1 MAAASSAPTA
11 EEVHVSTDG
20 GSAAPLPLATG
31 AVVPTSRATEPSV
44 TPVSVPEP
52 TGLRVRRLVRRSLA
66 GSASPGLGAE
76 PLVAVHRRAHP
87 KADFRMLYQAY
98 EVAEGLH
105 RGQMRKSGEPY
116 ITHPLAVA
124 TILAELGMDTTTLAA
139 ALLHDTV
146 EDTDYTLDQ
155 VRHDFGGEVAHL
167 VDGVTKL
174 DKVTLGEAAEA
185 ETFRKI
191 IVSSARDLRVLVI
204 KLADRLHNMRTL
216 RFKSPPSQQRTARVT
231 LKVLVPLADR
241 LGIHVLKRELEDL
254 ALAVLDPKAY
264 ERVDRLVRKSAFER
278 ARVMSAACR
287 SLEVDLRHARIKAVA
302 IDRPKH
308 YYSIHQALTER
319 GDSVSEV
326 GGTTRLLVEVDGEST
341 DCYVALGV
349 VHGRWRPVRGR
360 FKDLIATPK
369 FNMYQSLHTTVMGP
383 GGEPLE
389 VMVRTREMHR
399 VADYGIAAHIKIA
412 SESATGSPA
421 EAARRIDDMLWLR
434 RLLSWQMQ
442 ATDPDEFLKS
452 LALDLTERE
461 VLTFTPKGR
470 AVTLPSD
477 STPVDFAYALR
488 GDIGHRCVGARVNG
502 RLFPLSSPL
511 TDGDVVEIITSPTA
525 SPAPDWLDFAK
536 SPQAHIKI
544 RHWLSTRAREDVI
557 EAGRQVV
564 NEGLQAHRHR
574 LNHELVHATL
584 IFLSQKYGYDDLDDL
599 FAAIA
604 AARVEAD
611 PLIERLVAVATV
623 PDEPDGPDEP
633 DRPDGSTA
641 EEPVDP
647 ER

>member
-1 MAAASSAPTA
+1 M
-11 EEVHVSTDG
+11 
-20 GSAAPLPLATG
+20 
-31 AVVPTSRATEPSV
+31 
-44 TPVSVPEP
+44 
-52 TGLRVRRLVRRSLA
+52 RVRRLVRRSLA

-87 KADFRMLYQAY
+87 KADCRMLYQAY
-98 EVAEGLH
+98 EVAEELH
-105 RGQMRKSGEPY
+105 RGQLRKSGEPF

-124 TILAELGMDTTTLAA
+124 AILAELSMDTTTLAA

-155 VRHDFGGEVAHL
+155 VRRDFGDELAHL

-174 DKVTLGEAAEA
+174 DKVKLGEAAEA

-216 RFKSPPSQQRTARVT
+216 RFKSPASQQRTARVT

-241 LGIHVLKRELEDL
+241 LGIHVMKRELEDL
-254 ALAVLDPKAY
+254 ALAVLDPKGFAQ
-264 ERVDRLVRKSAFER
+264 VDRLVRESALGR
-278 ARVMSAACR
+278 AEVMSAACR
-287 SLEVDLRHARIKAVA
+287 ALEADLRQARIKATV

-308 YYSIHQALTER
+308 YYSIHQAILER
-319 GDSVSEV
+319 GDSISEV
-326 GGTTRLLVEVDGEST
+326 GGTTRLLVEVDGEPA

-369 FNMYQSLHTTVMGP
+369 FNMYQSLHTTVMCPRGD
-383 GGEPLE
+383 PLE
-389 VMVRTREMHR
+389 VMIRTREMHR
-399 VADYGIAAHIKIA
+399 IADYGIAAYIKMA
-412 SESATGSPA
+412 SESANGSPA
-421 EAARRIDDMLWLR
+421 QAACRVDDMLWLR
-434 RLLSWQMQ
+434 RLLSWQLQ
-442 ATDPDEFLKS
+442 ATDPDEFLES
-452 LALDLTERE
+452 LALDLTDHE

-470 AVTLPSD
+470 AVTLPAE

-511 TDGDVVEIITSPTA
+511 TDGDVVEILTSPTA
-525 SPAPDWLDFAK
+525 SPTSDWLEFAK

-544 RHWLSTRAREDVI
+544 RHWLSTREREDVV
-557 EAGRQVV
+557 EAGRQIVSD
-564 NEGLQAHRHR
+564 GLHAHQHR

-604 AARVEAD
+604 CDRIPAD
-611 PLIERLVAVATV
+611 PLIERLVAVATM
-623 PDEPDGPDEP
+623 PDGPDGSMPEDSVEP
-633 DRPDGSTA
+633 
-641 EEPVDP
+641 EP
-647 ER
+647 

>member
-1 MAAASSAPTA
+1 M
-11 EEVHVSTDG
+11 STDG
-20 GSAAPLPLATG
+20 GGAAPLPLAAG
-31 AVVPTSRATEPSV
+31 GVAPASRAVEPSV
-44 TPVSVPEP
+44 VPPPEIH
-52 TGLRVRRLVRRSLA
+52 TGRRVRRLVRRSLA

-98 EVAEGLH
+98 EVAEELH
-105 RGQMRKSGEPY
+105 RGQLRKSGEPY

-155 VRHDFGGEVAHL
+155 VRRDFGDELAHL

-174 DKVTLGEAAEA
+174 DKVKLGEAAEA

-191 IVSSARDLRVLVI
+191 IVSSARDLRVLII

-216 RFKSPPSQQRTARVT
+216 RFKSPASQQRTARVT

-241 LGIHVLKRELEDL
+241 LGINVIKREIEDL
-254 ALAVLDPKAY
+254 AFAVLDPAGY
-264 ERVDRLVRKSAFER
+264 DQVDRLVRESAAER
-278 ARVMSAACR
+278 AKVLSATCGA
-287 SLEVDLRHARIKAVA
+287 LEADLRHARIRATVA
-302 IDRPKH
+302 DRAKH
-308 YYSIHQALTER
+308 YYSIHQALVER
-319 GDSVSEV
+319 GDMVSEV
-326 GGTTRLLVEVDGEST
+326 GGTARLLVVVDSEPA
-341 DCYVALGV
+341 DCYVALGII
-349 VHGRWRPVRGR
+349 HARWRPVRGR

-383 GGEPLE
+383 GGDPLE
-389 VMVRTREMHR
+389 VMVRTREMHH
-399 VADYGIAAHIKIA
+399 VADYGIAAHIKLA

-421 EAARRIDDMLWLR
+421 ETARRIDDMAWLR
-434 RLLSWQMQ
+434 RLLTWQVQ
-442 ATDPDEFLKS
+442 TTDPDEFLES
-452 LALDLTERE
+452 LALDLSDRE
-461 VLTFTPKGR
+461 VLAFTPKGR
-470 AVTLPSD
+470 AVTLPSE

-502 RLFPLSSPL
+502 RLVPLSSPL
-511 TDGDVVEIITSPTA
+511 SDGDVVEILTSPTA
-525 SPAPDWLDFAK
+525 SPASDWLEFAR

-544 RHWLSTRAREDVI
+544 RHWLTTRDREDVV

-564 NEGLQAHRHR
+564 SEGLQSHHRR

-584 IFLSQKYGYDDLDDL
+584 IFLSQKYGFDDLDDL

-604 AARVEAD
+604 CDRVSAD

-623 PDEPDGPDEP
+623 PE
-633 DRPDGSTA
+633 GSGA
-641 EEPVDP
+641 EEPTDL
-647 ER
+647 EL

>member
-1 MAAASSAPTA
+1 M
-11 EEVHVSTDG
+11 
-20 GSAAPLPLATG
+20 
-31 AVVPTSRATEPSV
+31 
-44 TPVSVPEP
+44 
-52 TGLRVRRLVRRSLA
+52 RRLVQRSLT
-66 GSASPGLGAE
+66 GSASPGFGAE

-98 EVAEGLH
+98 EVAETLH
-105 RGQMRKSGEPY
+105 RGQLRKSGEPF

-146 EDTDYTLDQ
+146 EDTDYTLEQ
-155 VRHDFGGEVAHL
+155 VCRDFGDELAHL

-174 DKVTLGEAAEA
+174 DKVKLGGAAEA

-216 RFKSPPSQQRTARVT
+216 RFKSPASQQRTARVT

-241 LGIHVLKRELEDL
+241 LGINVLKRELEDL
-254 ALAVLDPKAY
+254 ALAILEPEGY
-264 ERVDRLVRKSAFER
+264 EQVDKLVRDGAVER
-278 ARVMSAACR
+278 AEILSAACR
-287 SLEVDLRHARIKAVA
+287 ALEADLRQARIRATVA
-302 IDRPKH
+302 DRRKH
-308 YYSIHQALTER
+308 YFSIHQALVER
-319 GDSVSEV
+319 GHSVSDL
-326 GGTTRLLVEVDGEST
+326 GGTTRLLVVIDGEPA
-341 DCYVALGV
+341 DCYVALGI
-349 VHGRWRPVRGR
+349 VHARWRPVRGR

-369 FNMYQSLHTTVMGP
+369 FNMYQTLHTTVIGP
-383 GGEPLE
+383 RDDPIE
-389 VMVRTREMHR
+389 VMVRTREMHQ
-399 VADYGIAAHIKIA
+399 VADYGIAAHIRQA

-421 EAARRIDDMLWLR
+421 EAARRIDDMIWLR
-434 RLLSWQMQ
+434 RLLSWQLQ
-442 ATDPDEFLKS
+442 ATDPDEFLES
-452 LALDLTERE
+452 LALDLSDRE
-461 VLTFTPKGR
+461 VLVFTPKGR
-470 AVTLPSD
+470 AVTLPAE

-502 RLFPLSSPL
+502 RLVPLSSPL

-525 SPAPDWLDFAK
+525 SPASDWLDFAK

-544 RHWLSTRAREDVI
+544 RHWLSTREREDVI

-564 NEGLQAHRHR
+564 SDGLHAHRRR

-604 AARVEAD
+604 NHRVAAD

-623 PDEPDGPDEP
+623 PE
-633 DRPDGSTA
+633 GSPA
-641 EEPVDP
+641 ENEEPVGPDDP
-647 ER
+647 